1 MMPMGGL
8 YCLTIFA
15 HITVMYSPDIN
26 MDILSI
32 FFVKVYNY
40 ETFSYKLVFI
50 VYNFENN
57 FIKLN
62 FFLGIASIQRFNLNE
77 KSDFY
82 VFRR

>member
-62 FFLGIASIQRFNLNE
+62 FFLGIVSIQRFNPNE